1 MENKNLSRMIKL
13 ADEFF
18 EAKSDPM
25 QISINEETMEVL
37 KKIHP
42 STMGEITNRDGPI
55 AWVLVIPTT
64 RKIMEEFISKKINE
78 DQLLHSTP
86 LESNYDAVY
95 LCSALVLPEER
106 SKGLATRLLIKA
118 IKAIK
123 KKHPVKFLF
132 YWGFSPEGKSLAG
145 TIAKK
150 LSLPLYSR
158 ES

>member
-1 MENKNLSRMIKL
+1 MIRL

-25 QISINEETMEVL
+25 QISVDRETMDAL

-42 STMGEITNRDGPI
+42 STMGEVANKKGPI
-55 AWVLVIPTT
+55 AWILVVPTT
-64 RKIMEEFISKKINE
+64 HKLMKEFISKKINE
-78 DQLLHSTP
+78 KQLLDNTP
-86 LESNYDAVY
+86 LGSKYEAVY

-106 SKGLATRLLIKA
+106 GKGLAKRLLIKS

-123 KKHPVKFLF
+123 KKHPIKFLF
-132 YWGFSPEGKSLAG
+132 YWGFSPEGKNLAG
-145 TIAKK
+145 ATAKE

-158 ES
+158 EA

>member
-1 MENKNLSRMIKL
+1 MIRL

-25 QISINEETMEVL
+25 QISVNRETMEVL

-42 STMGEITNRDGPI
+42 STMGEIASKKGPI

-64 RKIMEEFISKKINE
+64 HKLMKEFISKKINE
-78 DQLLHSTP
+78 KQLLDNTP
-86 LESNYDAVY
+86 LGSKYEAVY

-106 SKGLATRLLIKA
+106 GKGLAKRLLIKS
-118 IKAIK
+118 IKSIK

-132 YWGFSPEGKSLAG
+132 YWGFSPEGK
-145 TIAKK
+145 KF
-150 LSLPLYSR
+150 SR
-158 ES
+158 CYC

>member
-1 MENKNLSRMIKL
+1 MENENLSRMIKL

-25 QISINEETMEVL
+25 QISVNGKTMEVL

-42 STMGEITNRDGPI
+42 STMGEIASKKGPI

-64 RKIMEEFISKKINE
+64 HKLMKEFISKKINE
-78 DQLLHSTP
+78 KQLLDSTP
-86 LESNYDAVY
+86 LGSKYEAVY

-106 SKGLATRLLIKA
+106 GKGLAKRLLIKS
-118 IKAIK
+118 IKTIK

-132 YWGFSPEGKSLAG
+132 YWGFSAEGKSLAG
-145 TIAKK
+145 AIAKE

-158 ES
+158 RA

>member
-1 MENKNLSRMIKL
+1 MIKL

-25 QISINEETMEVL
+25 QISVNGETMEVL

-42 STMGEITNRDGPI
+42 STMGEIVNKDGPI

-64 RKIMEEFISKKINE
+64 HKLMKEFISKKINE
-78 DQLLHSTP
+78 EQLLHNTS
-86 LESNYDAVY
+86 LRSKYDAVY

-106 SKGLATRLLIKA
+106 GKGLATRLLIKA
-118 IKAIK
+118 ITAIK

-132 YWGFSPEGKSLAG
+132 YWGFSPEGKNLAG
-145 TIAKK
+145 TVAKE

-158 ES
+158 KA